1 MIYEVDSYDDD
12 DDDNDVHQIESSEK
26 CLIILYKF
34 KRWVDFHE
42 WIYIYTTNE
51 VSNKMNEWINKW
63 MKGCG
68 NKENIQNIVLIDK
81 N

>member
-1 MIYEVDSYDDD
+1 MGGFPWM
-12 DDDNDVHQIESSEK
+12 N
-26 CLIILYKF
+26 
-34 KRWVDFHE
+34 
-42 WIYIYTTNE
+42 IYTTNE
-51 VSNKMNEWINKW
+51 VSNKKNEWMSKW